1 MHPDVD
7 VRDARMNETVIQFSR
22 TASLVG
28 ILGAPAPFAG
38 GERLPAVVML
48 NAGIIHRVG
57 PNRLYV
63 KIARELAAA
72 GFRTFR
78 FDFSGVGD
86 SEARSDGVP
95 FESRSV
101 EETQAA
107 MDYLATARVLRCFVL
122 LGLCSGANIAFR
134 TARRDSRVAGIIG
147 INGTYLNDGDYRRM
161 HQRLEDGVRLRYCR
175 GRLLDGRTWWR
186 LITGRSDIRSLAR
199 VAGRIMT
206 RFWNRSAGTRC
217 PARTAEEWRELV
229 SRGVDSLVVYSEGSS
244 ALDALPPSIR
254 TGLRGK
260 GTASVISQVIR
271 HTDHV
276 FTPLWS
282 QRVLIDAIRMWM
294 LGEQRAWRARDPRR
308 KCPEL
313 V

>member
-1 MHPDVD
+1 M
-7 VRDARMNETVIQFSR
+7 
-22 TASLVG
+22 
-28 ILGAPAPFAG
+28 
-38 GERLPAVVML
+38 
-48 NAGIIHRVG
+48 
-57 PNRLYV
+57 
-63 KIARELAAA
+63 
-72 GFRTFR
+72 
-78 FDFSGVGD
+78 
-86 SEARSDGVP
+86 
-95 FESRSV
+95 
-101 EETQAA
+101 
-107 MDYLATARVLRCFVL
+107 L

-134 TARRDSRVAGIIG
+134 TALRDSRVAGIVG
-147 INGTYLNDGDYRRM
+147 INGTYLNDGDYRQM
-161 HQRLEDGVRLRYCR
+161 HQRLEDSVRLRYCR

-186 LITGRSDIRSLAR
+186 LITGQSDIRSLAQ

-206 RFWNRSAGTRC
+206 RFWNRSAGTLC
-217 PARTAEEWRELV
+217 PTRTAEEWRELV

-254 TGLRGK
+254 AGLRGK
-260 GTASVISQVIR
+260 GTASVIPQVIR

-294 LGEQRAWRARDPRR
+294 LGEQRAWRGGDPRR